1 VCLPRDPRLKRE
13 DGCDGAQNEHNR
25 YALRSAGAFRRR
37 RRRLDTVRRFSASH
51 SSSSI
56 YQIPNTE
63 HMAYRLV
70 RYFVYTR
77 GVGIRETVRVGFWFG
92 KTK

>member
-1 VCLPRDPRLKRE
+1 MWAVHRLHMPSKVL
-13 DGCDGAQNEHNR
+13 
-25 YALRSAGAFRRR
+25 YAHVISKACCAAVSANVSFDY
-37 RRRLDTVRRFSASH
+37 L

-70 RYFVYTR
+70 RTLPYLAFYKTQHKRKEMQYT
-77 GVGIRETVRVGFWFG
+77 I
-92 KTK
+92 K